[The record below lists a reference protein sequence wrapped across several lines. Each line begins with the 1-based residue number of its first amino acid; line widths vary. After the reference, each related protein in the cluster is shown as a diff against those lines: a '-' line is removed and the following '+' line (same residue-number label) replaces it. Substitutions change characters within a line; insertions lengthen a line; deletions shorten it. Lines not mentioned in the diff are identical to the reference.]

1 MQLLSQQLLIGRP
14 QPHAEY
20 PSEVGSPRLV
30 IIRSAHKLRVGNRPD
45 VFNVRLGVEMGK
57 AHDPQADHRG
67 SPDASNS
74 TGWPRR
80 ADSIAARAICTAARP
95 SSALTGGSVP
105 RVSASWNARSCVAYG
120 LSCSGLLGS
129 CTSWFDPSPP
139 RRCISKA
146 AGAGPGNS
154 INPAAPAISKRV

>member
-30 IIRSAHKLRVGNRPD
+30 IIRGAHQLRVGNRPD

-57 AHDPQADHRG
+57 AHDPQADHG
-67 SPDASNS
+67 GFSPDASSS

-80 ADSIAARAICTAARP
+80 AGSI
-95 SSALTGGSVP
+95 
-105 RVSASWNARSCVAYG
+105 
-120 LSCSGLLGS
+120 
-129 CTSWFDPSPP
+129 SPP
-139 RRCISKA
+139 AVRPGPRPRPA
-146 AGAGPGNS
+146 RTRGALRP
-154 INPAAPAISKRV
+154 

>member
-57 AHDPQADHRG
+57 AHDPQADHRA
-67 SPDASNS
+67 SPDASSS

-80 ADSIAARAICTAARP
+80 ADLIAARAMCTAPRP
-95 SSALTGGSVP
+95 SSAPPGGSFP
-105 RVSASWNARSCVAYG
+105 PPHAPLEGPGCRAFG
-120 LSCSGLLGS
+120 PSCS
-129 CTSWFDPSPP
+129 
-139 RRCISKA
+139 RA
-146 AGAGPGNS
+146 
-154 INPAAPAISKRV
+154 